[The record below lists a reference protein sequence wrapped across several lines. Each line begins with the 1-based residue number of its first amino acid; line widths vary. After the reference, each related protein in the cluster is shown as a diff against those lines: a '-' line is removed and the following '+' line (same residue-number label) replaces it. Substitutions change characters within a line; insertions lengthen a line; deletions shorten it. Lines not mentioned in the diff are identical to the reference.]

1 MLCALHSKVS
11 KPWGKNREKFLKSSD
26 ILRSCSLASKC
37 VLLPFQDNFFYDSVT
52 TFS

>member
-1 MLCALHSKVS
+1 MYTSFQSIKTLGEKT
-11 KPWGKNREKFLKSSD
+11 GKFLKSSD

-37 VLLPFQDNFFYDSVT
+37 VLLPFQNNFFFFYESVT